1 VQRTRD
7 LKAPRLPSLV
17 GEALG
22 SVTGD
27 RTALLGLVASCV
39 ALAAAGLDPHVLD
52 PGQARMR
59 AALAETPSLEIALAI
74 AALVQAAFLLAGGA
88 IADIWRS
95 RRILLAALLGLVV
108 ACAGATLMPSGPGLV
123 ASRVLAWACD
133 GLIIPFAVGSVAV
146 LYRGEARATA
156 LGILF
161 AVFGAASILA
171 PALLG
176 LFGPGGPEIQAFG
189 LCAAVALA
197 GVWATRRWL
206 PDLPGALPGQ
216 RLLIATTALWA
227 FGIVAAA
234 DGIAQEE
241 WWLALLGAAFIA
253 AGLGARR
260 VARRPADEG
269 VRARQG
275 GAALAAGIVIGFSQ
289 AAPLLA
295 LPTFFT
301 VVQRI
306 DGLLANV
313 LLAPFVIALMVA
325 GPASGLLLSRYS
337 PRVLIIAGVWTI
349 AAGDLAFAAVMGP
362 ATPYLALVVPFVLV
376 GAGFVVATAIRTAV
390 IFASTPRHLPATAA
404 ALNEAAIG
412 VGTRLGTTLI
422 VLVWTGAVGDLTVAD
437 SLRLGLAV
445 AGIVGVIG
453 GVGVFLLLGPDDP
466 VRTVWDLRDERAAAS
481 GVPGPEPA

>member
-1 VQRTRD
+1 VRR
-7 LKAPRLPSLV
+7 PPLPSFV
-17 GEALG
+17 DEALDG
-22 SVTGD
+22 ITGD
-27 RTALLGLVASCV
+27 RTALLGLVASCI

-59 AALAETPSLEIALAI
+59 AALAETPSLETALTI

-95 RRILLAALLGLVV
+95 RRILVVALVGLVV
-108 ACAGATLMPSGPGLV
+108 SAAGATLMPTGPGLV
-123 ASRVLAWACD
+123 ASRVLAWSCD
-133 GLIIPFAVGSVAV
+133 GLIVPFAVGSVAV

-161 AVFGAASILA
+161 AVFGAASIIGPTLV
-171 PALLG
+171 G
-176 LFGPGGPEIQAFG
+176 LFGPGGPEFPAFG
-189 LCAAVALA
+189 LCAIVALA
-197 GVWATRRWL
+197 GIWATRRWL

-227 FGIVAAA
+227 FGIVAAV
-234 DGIAQEE
+234 DGLAQAE
-241 WWLALLGAAFIA
+241 WWLAILGGAFIA
-253 AGLGARR
+253 VGLGARR
-260 VARRPADEG
+260 IARRPAEEG
-269 VRARQG
+269 VRVRQG

-306 DGLLANV
+306 DGLAANV
-313 LLAPFVIALMVA
+313 LLAPFVVALMVA
-325 GPASGLLLSRYS
+325 GPASGLLLARFS
-337 PRVLIIAGVWTI
+337 PRVLIITGVWTI
-349 AAGDLAFAAVMGP
+349 ALGDLLFALVLSP
-362 ATPYLALVVPFVLV
+362 TTPYVALIVPFVLV

-412 VGTRLGTTLI
+412 VGTRLGTTMI
-422 VLVWTGAVGDLTVAD
+422 VLLWTGAIGGLTLAD
-437 SLRLGLAV
+437 SLRLGLTV
-445 AGIVGVIG
+445 AAIIGVVGGI
-453 GVGVFLLLGPDDP
+453 GVFLLLGPDDP
-466 VRTVWDLRDERAAAS
+466 VRTVWDLRDERVSAARGPDAAA
-481 GVPGPEPA
+481 